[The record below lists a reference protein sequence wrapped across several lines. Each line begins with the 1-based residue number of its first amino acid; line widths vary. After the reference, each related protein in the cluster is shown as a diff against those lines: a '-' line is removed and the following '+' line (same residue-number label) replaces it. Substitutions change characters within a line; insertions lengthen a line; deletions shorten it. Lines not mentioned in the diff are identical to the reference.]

1 MSNYV
6 WMVAVP
12 GTLLCS
18 WVASTRL
25 PWVIGITG
33 FYAAPHAPKRDY

>member
-1 MSNYV
+1 MTNYV
-6 WMVAVP
+6 WMAAVP

-25 PWVIGITG
+25 PWVIGIRNLFRPPG
-33 FYAAPHAPKRDY
+33 GL